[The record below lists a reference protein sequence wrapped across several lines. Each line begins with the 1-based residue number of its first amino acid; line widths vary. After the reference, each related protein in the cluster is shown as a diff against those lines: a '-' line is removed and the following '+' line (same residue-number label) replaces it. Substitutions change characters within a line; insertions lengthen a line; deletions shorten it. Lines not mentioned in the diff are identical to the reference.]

1 MKKVLQ
7 QSSLLLTTILFA
19 VISFAGVAAA
29 DDVAA
34 VDDVLD
40 DAGLWADVSE
50 DIDNAPGYEDPKD
63 RKRNWTISLGLSGG
77 ISPDYEGSNDYESG
91 FGPNFAGS
99 WKGILFFKG
108 KTLSANV
115 INEKNFKVGPLLA
128 WTSGRDDDDNDKLE
142 GLDDV
147 DSSIEA
153 GGFISYRKKPWRFR
167 MEVRQDINSGHEGA
181 LVEMS
186 AGTTLPFNKPIV
198 FAALGTTL
206 ASDDYMESFFGV
218 DSKQSMNSG
227 LKKYKA
233 EAGFKDVKIFVT
245 AGYPITNRWRIGGKV
260 EYKRLVGDAADSPIV
275 DDENQ
280 FLAGFGLS
288 YHFGSKVMP
297 EELQ

>member
-40 DAGLWADVSE
+40 DAGLRADVSE

-63 RKRNWTISLGLSGG
+63 RKRNWTLSLGLSGG

-206 ASDDYMESFFGV
+206 ASDASESQRTSEIRKEFALADRITGFFFYIVRHSRSDHGPC
-218 DSKQSMNSG
+218 DLRNRGSMQSNKSS
-227 LKKYKA
+227 
-233 EAGFKDVKIFVT
+233 I
-245 AGYPITNRWRIGGKV
+245 
-260 EYKRLVGDAADSPIV
+260 SP
-275 DDENQ
+275 
-280 FLAGFGLS
+280 
-288 YHFGSKVMP
+288 
-297 EELQ
+297 